1 MAIAMARSDARMRLL
16 DASLVAALSHCA
28 EALGPDFK
36 SWCAANKVS
45 RSTAY
50 RHKKRIEELGR
61 WEPLSTRPKSR
72 PDHQTSP
79 EVEAEILQLRRELE
93 KQPGQDCGADNVGYY
108 LQQIAELDDWAER
121 GWRVP
126 SRATIHKIMKQHG
139 LVRPQPKKR
148 PKSSYRRFGYA
159 RPRDCYQIDA
169 TEVRLTGGQK
179 AVVFEVLDD
188 CTRCLV
194 ATVACEAE
202 TGAGAVAAITAAF
215 HRFGV
220 PALVLADNGSAF
232 TSRTRSSTGVSRFTR
247 VVTAAGARLIHSS
260 PYHPQTCGKVER
272 HHRTF
277 KAWLADQPIPA
288 TVTELQAA
296 CDRYQH
302 WYNTCRRHS
311 VWNKP
316 PQQAWHDA
324 PTHGG
329 PGQLPV
335 QHDAQVKILTVF
347 SNGDIRLT
355 GPAVVSVGRAHA
367 GSKVTVLLDGDH
379 VTIYSPTGTTLGHL
393 HIDWA
398 RTRQHLRPAA

>member
-1 MAIAMARSDARMRLL
+1 MARSDARMRLL
-16 DASLVAALSHCA
+16 DATLVAAIGHHA
-28 EALGPDFK
+28 EAFGQDFK
-36 SWCAANKVS
+36 GWCAANKVS

-50 RHKKRIEELGR
+50 RHKDRIEELGR

-72 PDHQTSP
+72 PDHQTPP
-79 EVEAEILQLRRELE
+79 EVEAEIVRLRQELE
-93 KQPGQDCGADNVGYY
+93 EEPGQDCGADNVGY
-108 LQQIAELDDWAER
+108 LLAQIAELDDWAER

-126 SRATIHKIMKQHG
+126 SRATIHKIMKRHG
-139 LVRPQPKKR
+139 LVRPQPRKR
-148 PKSSYRRFGYA
+148 PKSSYRRFAYA

-169 TEVRLTGGQK
+169 TEVRLAGGQK

-194 ATVACEAE
+194 ATLASEVEN
-202 TGAGAVAAITAAF
+202 GAGAVAAITDAF

-232 TSRTRSSTGVSRFTR
+232 TSRTRSTGTSRFTR

-288 TVTELQAA
+288 SIAELQAA
-296 CDRYQH
+296 CNRYQD
-302 WYNTCRRHS
+302 WYNTRRRHS
-311 VWNKP
+311 AWNKP
-316 PQQAWHDA
+316 PQQAWDDA
-324 PTHGG
+324 PALGG
-329 PGQLPV
+329 PGQLPI

-347 SNGDIRLT
+347 TNGDIRLT
-355 GPAVVSVGRAHA
+355 GPAMVSIGRAHA

-379 VTIYSPTGTTLGHL
+379 VTVYSPTGSPLGHL
-393 HIDWA
+393 HIDWTQ
-398 RTRQHLRPAA
+398 TRQQLRPAA